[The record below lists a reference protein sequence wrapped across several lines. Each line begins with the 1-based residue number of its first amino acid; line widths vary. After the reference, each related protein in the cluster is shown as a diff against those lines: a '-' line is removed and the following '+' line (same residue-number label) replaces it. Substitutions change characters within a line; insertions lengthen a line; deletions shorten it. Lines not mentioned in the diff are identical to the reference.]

1 MTGSEGGGET
11 PRPLVNGGA
20 LPLVESFTRLG
31 HKLRS
36 VVKGWLEVV
45 GFDVSDD
52 RHGSIPHEHGG
63 VASIAE
69 RDKPSH
75 KPDAGRA
82 FALNYMRGLL
92 GGSLAYRPQEAV
104 HRQACVFP
112 LKPAAGHFRKAF
124 GFVHCDVLLCCHG
137 VKISTYTSTITS
149 TNSASSRKSL
159 VEMYMFYENIENLNI
174 TSRDKA
180 KLYVESIE
188 PILIDKMKSL
198 KKEMKE
204 FGKSLKD
211 VVVENTSVYND
222 LDILSEESNMHNIA
236 SKIDARENL
245 INHLISEKKKEV
257 VEPSPIQI
265 ENHSL
270 LNAVLVNNFNIK
282 YADFLNEE
290 QKGTFNKIVSMT
302 NDDLVLEMNTIKK
315 ELNNKLD
322 SLLKESTEDSVVSK
336 LNNVKSEVD
345 KSEVT
350 KYNYYKLIELKNGL
364 I

>member
-1 MTGSEGGGET
+1 
-11 PRPLVNGGA
+11 
-20 LPLVESFTRLG
+20 
-31 HKLRS
+31 
-36 VVKGWLEVV
+36 
-45 GFDVSDD
+45 
-52 RHGSIPHEHGG
+52 
-63 VASIAE
+63 
-69 RDKPSH
+69 
-75 KPDAGRA
+75 
-82 FALNYMRGLL
+82 
-92 GGSLAYRPQEAV
+92 
-104 HRQACVFP
+104 
-112 LKPAAGHFRKAF
+112 
-124 GFVHCDVLLCCHG
+124 
-137 VKISTYTSTITS
+137 
-149 TNSASSRKSL
+149 
-159 VEMYMFYENIENLNI
+159 
-174 TSRDKA
+174 
-180 KLYVESIE
+180 
-188 PILIDKMKSL
+188 
-198 KKEMKE
+198 MKE

-282 YADFLNEE
+282 YEDFLNEE